1 MYEIRRTLTLADDTE
16 TRGKNIFR
24 RGRSLR
30 DSVAKIGLDTRLTS
44 EITGTHPF
52 VDYNDDVHATL
63 LEGVYRIK
71 MTTEKSP
78 GDPKPTANTD
88 LKSPSASSKPPSAG
102 SRTPGLSH
110 VQTTTLFR
118 VVNPELFMRPNKIV
132 MAFGLVTITGCIA
145 YIAYLNASQENQ
157 RDQLYVNVSS
167 DGTETVQRRRSKWD

>member
-30 DSVAKIGLDTRLTS
+30 DSVAKI
-44 EITGTHPF
+44 
-52 VDYNDDVHATL
+52 
-63 LEGVYRIK
+63 VYRIK

>member
-1 MYEIRRTLTLADDTE
+1 
-16 TRGKNIFR
+16 
-24 RGRSLR
+24 
-30 DSVAKIGLDTRLTS
+30 
-44 EITGTHPF
+44 
-52 VDYNDDVHATL
+52 
-63 LEGVYRIK
+63 